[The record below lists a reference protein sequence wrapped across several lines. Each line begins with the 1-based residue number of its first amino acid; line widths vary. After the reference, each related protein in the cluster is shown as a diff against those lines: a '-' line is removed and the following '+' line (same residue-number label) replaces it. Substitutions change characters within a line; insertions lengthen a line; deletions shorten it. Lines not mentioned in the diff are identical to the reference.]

1 LHLDLF
7 EQPEG
12 RRVCAIGPIEAREGE
27 NMAQPVRGRV
37 LVLGSEGMGRGDD
50 ELGRTILAN
59 FLKSLVAKPLRPD
72 KIVCWN
78 AGVKLLA
85 ADSPTVGVLQDL
97 EGIGVEILV
106 CKTCVEHFGLQG
118 SLRAGE
124 VATMPIISDLLLR
137 SDVLTV

>member
-1 LHLDLF
+1 MS
-7 EQPEG
+7 QP
-12 RRVCAIGPIEAREGE
+12 I
-27 NMAQPVRGRV
+27 RGRV
-37 LVLGSEGMGRGDD
+37 LVLGSQGMGRGDD
-50 ELGRTILAN
+50 GLGLTILEN
-59 FLKSLVAKPLRPD
+59 FLKALVTNPLRPD

-78 AGVKLLA
+78 GGVALLA

-97 EGIGVEILV
+97 EGVGVEILA